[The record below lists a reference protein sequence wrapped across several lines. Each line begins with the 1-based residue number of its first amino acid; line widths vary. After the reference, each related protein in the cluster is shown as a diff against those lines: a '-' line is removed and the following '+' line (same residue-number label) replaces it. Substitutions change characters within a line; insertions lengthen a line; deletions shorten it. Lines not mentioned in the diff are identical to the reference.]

1 MVQPQ
6 DARALIHDVMGFP
19 QPPEVP
25 ASRTQLHDQLA
36 QGIVVGNASGLGVQR
51 GHDVTGH
58 FLPVRVEGARP
69 LIQEDEAGDVRVSRL
84 AALSALAGPRGFSM
98 GPVMGRVQA
107 APQLVGPQ
115 QVEPPVANEGR
126 SALDRVEQVVQARP
140 QFLRSGPSLD
150 RRIGRGTADQAPQVG
165 LLDVVEL

>member
-25 ASRTQLHDQLA
+25 ASRAQLHDQLA

-84 AALSALAGPRGFSM
+84 AALSALAGSCGFSM
-98 GPVMGRVQA
+98 GPVMGRVQPA
-107 APQLVGPQ
+107 SQRIGPP
-115 QVEPPVANEGR
+115 QVEPPIADEGR

-140 QFLRSGPSLD
+140 QFHRRGPGGGGGLR
-150 RRIGRGTADQAPQVG
+150 RGADQAPQVG